1 MRLEGSAPIR
11 SLGTTT
17 RRFRRRRRIGFNA
30 PCAERGVAG
39 SLVRKRLEDTKFLI
53 TRRYLPES
61 DITMARLTVGRLA
74 QCHFS
79 DRGRRRASLLFCHLL
94 ACEKASLAFL
104 LGSSFSTDSRWV
116 R

>member
-1 MRLEGSAPIR
+1 MGHSQQLPEANCAVLNRLPPKKTATLGSFMRLEGSAPIR

-61 DITMARLTVGRLA
+61 DIPMARLTV
-74 QCHFS
+74 
-79 DRGRRRASLLFCHLL
+79 
-94 ACEKASLAFL
+94 
-104 LGSSFSTDSRWV
+104 
-116 R
+116 